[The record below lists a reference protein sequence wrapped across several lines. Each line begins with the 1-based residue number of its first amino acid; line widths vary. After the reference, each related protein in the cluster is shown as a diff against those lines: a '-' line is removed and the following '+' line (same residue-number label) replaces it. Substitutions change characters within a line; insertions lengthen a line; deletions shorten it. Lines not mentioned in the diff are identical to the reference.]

1 MNIDKRALKGIVD
14 KTKPTNVAMDRVK
27 SYVDRLEKM
36 EEERKA
42 IGGDIRDIYLEA
54 KGNGFDVKTLRWLVS
69 ERKVDAAERDERD
82 ALRAVYA
89 NALGMAVDLVEV
101 NGLSLRQAS
110 KRTGIPK
117 SNIHRALAV
126 PKVSQPAPSHDPET
140 GEITT
145 ARLDTPPGGSGD
157 LIEGHSATP
166 ASDATGNSAHKG
178 EENGSNSNG
187 EGRSSEGLQPERQSG
202 RGRDQGGDGGARH
215 ENGKYPRPQQ
225 RDGGPR
231 GGGGDHQSPNGQYV
245 VRLGGDEGSL
255 AASRGVDA
263 PSTPP
268 LGAVAEAQPERV
280 ARQDDGL
287 DIPPRLDRRQRAS
300 A

>member
-1 MNIDKRALKGIVD
+1 MS

-54 KGNGFDVKTLRWLVS
+54 KGNGFDVKTLRWLLS

-126 PKVSQPAPSHDPET
+126 PKVSQPAPSHDPAT

-145 ARLDTPPGGSGD
+145 AGLDTPPVGSSE
-157 LIEGHSATP
+157 LSEGHSSAAPDSDPVMRAVIGDTLKAMEKAMEKAAVPDLQPGTGSATVV
-166 ASDATGNSAHKG
+166 ATGNLDALSPILTSPEK
-178 EENGSNSNG
+178 
-187 EGRSSEGLQPERQSG
+187 LQHAPCIT
-202 RGRDQGGDGGARH
+202 
-215 ENGKYPRPQQ
+215 
-225 RDGGPR
+225 
-231 GGGGDHQSPNGQYV
+231 
-245 VRLGGDEGSL
+245 DE
-255 AASRGVDA
+255 A
-263 PSTPP
+263 
-268 LGAVAEAQPERV
+268 GAVAEAQPERV
-280 ARQDDGL
+280 ARQPSSSAWREITACREALEAERKAARDAERERRRAAHAEWVKKNAEIDADPL
-287 DIPPRLDRRQRAS
+287 TPPAFLDRRQRAS

>member
-1 MNIDKRALKGIVD
+1 MS
-14 KTKPTNVAMDRVK
+14 KTKATNVAMDRVK

-54 KGNGFDVKTLRWLVS
+54 KGNGFDVKTLRWLLS

-89 NALGMAVDLVEV
+89 NALGMAVELVEV

-145 ARLDTPPGGSGD
+145 AGLDTPPVGSGD
-157 LIEGHSATP
+157 LIEGHSTAAP
-166 ASDATGNSAHKG
+166 DSDATGNYAHEG

-187 EGRSSEGLQPERQSG
+187 ERRSTEGLQPERQPG
-202 RGRDQGGDGGARH
+202 RGGDQGGDGGARH
-215 ENGKYPRPQQ
+215 ENGRYPRPQQ
-225 RDGGPR
+225 RAGGPR
-231 GGGGDHQSPNGQYV
+231 GGGGNHQSTDSQHV
-245 VRLGGDEGSL
+245 VRLGGDEGFL
-255 AASRGVDA
+255 AAWRGVDA

-287 DIPPRLDRRQRAS
+287 DIPPFLRRQRAS

>member
-1 MNIDKRALKGIVD
+1 MS

-54 KGNGFDVKTLRWLVS
+54 KGNGFDVKTLRWLLS

-145 ARLDTPPGGSGD
+145 AGLDTPPVGSSE
-157 LIEGHSATP
+157 LSEGHSSAAP
-166 ASDATGNSAHKG
+166 DSDADVARFAPHLDEPRETATQQETTHEREGSA
-178 EENGSNSNG
+178 
-187 EGRSSEGLQPERQSG
+187 
-202 RGRDQGGDGGARH
+202 GAD
-215 ENGKYPRPQQ
+215 E
-225 RDGGPR
+225 GPR
-231 GGGGDHQSPNGQYV
+231 GHDAADRDRPVGLVASDG
-245 VRLGGDEGSL
+245 RADEGEAGEERHSDGRCD
-255 AASRGVDA
+255 AGRGDKAGEQVTA
-263 PSTPP
+263 
-268 LGAVAEAQPERV
+268 GAVAEAQPERV

-287 DIPPRLDRRQRAS
+287 DIPPFLRRQRAS